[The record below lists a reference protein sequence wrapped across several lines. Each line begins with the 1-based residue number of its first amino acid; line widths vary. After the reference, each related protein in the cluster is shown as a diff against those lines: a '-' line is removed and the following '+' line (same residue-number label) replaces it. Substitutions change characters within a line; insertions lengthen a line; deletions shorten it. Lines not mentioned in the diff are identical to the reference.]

1 MRMPTRTLVKLS
13 CVTPSSRDKIKVRVA
28 RPTVKRQMTVKTTYC
43 LVRFWHPRF
52 DRRCEEVATGWTQEA
67 AEKHCDEQEFNGDFF
82 DMAFPDEA

>member
-1 MRMPTRTLVKLS
+1 
-13 CVTPSSRDKIKVRVA
+13 
-28 RPTVKRQMTVKTTYC
+28 MTVKTTYC